1 MQNYPLYKGPAPA
14 RGRAFADFGLP
25 ESLLTGL
32 HANGYVFCTPI
43 QEKTLPCA
51 LEGMDVAGQAQTG
64 TGKTAAFLIPIMTRM
79 LSAPA
84 RHPGVQPRALIIS
97 PTRELTVQIYQDAMA
112 IGQQTGFSMTAVF
125 GGMDYHKQAQD
136 LRAGADIV
144 VGTPG
149 RLIDYLKQRIFSP
162 KGVEFLVIDEADR
175 LFDMGF
181 VADLRW
187 ILRRLPPYS
196 QRQSMLFSATLNYRV
211 MELTYEFMNLPKEIA
226 VEKETR
232 TVAQV
237 SEELYHC
244 SKQEKLLLLL
254 GILQKENPSRV
265 MIFANTKFTVDW
277 LAFKLKTN
285 GLPAEGISGDINQKA
300 RLNLLNRFKNNQLKI
315 MVATNVAA
323 RGLHV
328 EDVSHV
334 INFDLPADPEDY
346 VHRIGRT
353 ARAGASGKAISL
365 CCDEYATHL
374 PHIES
379 FLGRKLVV
387 SWAEDELFLPD
398 RAPEYRRQRSFSAG
412 REKTKTGKK
421 RAEGKKPA
429 SGKALA
435 HPKERTAGE
444 QKPLP
449 VIAENASGA
458 SPEPPPAR
466 RPRRRRKGKIGREM
480 PDNHK
485 NFEGE

>member
-1 MQNYPLYKGPAPA
+1 MKDSQLYKGPALA

-32 HANGYVFCTPI
+32 HASGYVFCTPI
-43 QEKTLPCA
+43 QEKTMPYA
-51 LEGMDVAGQAQTG
+51 LEGLDVAGQAQTG
-64 TGKTAAFLIPIMTRM
+64 TGKTAAFLVPIMTRM
-79 LSAPA
+79 LGAPP
-84 RHPGVQPRALIIS
+84 RHPGVQPRTLIIS

-112 IGQQTGFSMTAVF
+112 IGRETGFSMAAIF
-125 GGMDYHKQAQD
+125 GGMDYHKQAQS

-149 RLIDYLKQRIFSP
+149 RLIDYLKQKVFSP

-187 ILRRLPPYS
+187 ILRRLPSYS

-211 MELTYEFMNLPKEIA
+211 MELTYEFMNLPREIA

-244 SKQEKLLLLL
+244 SKQEKLSLLL
-254 GILQKENPSRV
+254 GLLQKENPARV

-285 GLPAEGISGDINQKA
+285 GLPAEGISGDISQKA

-374 PHIES
+374 PHIEN

-398 RAPEYRRQRSFSAG
+398 KAPEYRRQRPFPAG
-412 REKTKTGKK
+412 REKIKKERK
-421 RAEGKKPA
+421 RAGGEKFASAGPAGIKKEKPA
-429 SGKALA
+429 
-435 HPKERTAGE
+435 AGP
-444 QKPLP
+444 KPLP
-449 VIAENASGA
+449 FIAENASQA
-458 SPEPPPAR
+458 NPEPPPPR
-466 RPRRRRKGKIGREM
+466 RHRRRRSGRTAQELTE
-480 PDNHK
+480 PVK
-485 NFEGE
+485 N